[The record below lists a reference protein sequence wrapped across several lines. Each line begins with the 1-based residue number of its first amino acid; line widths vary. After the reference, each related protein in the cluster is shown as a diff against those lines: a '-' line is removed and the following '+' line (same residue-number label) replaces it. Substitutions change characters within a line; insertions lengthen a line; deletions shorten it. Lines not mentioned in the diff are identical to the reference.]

1 MKWTGKSYLNLIESY
16 YKTSL
21 FIIVFSET
29 QKLLLKQLLENPDLL
44 PPGEREKLL
53 QQLIAN
59 LGDLD
64 GLTFKQKVIHFF

>member
-1 MKWTGKSYLNLIESY
+1 LVL
-16 YKTSL
+16 
-21 FIIVFSET
+21 SET
-29 QKLLLKQLLENPDLL
+29 QKLLLKQLLENPELL

-64 GLTFKQKVIHFF
+64 RLVN